1 MTSEKEIMVTW
12 GKARRVPGKN
22 PHVWRKDAYG
32 NTIRRRSYGTSGKY
46 GWKLVFKG
54 SKSKGGSDRLSNLQ
68 PLHYEEIKN
77 KMDEFFTQTQSFTLG
92 EFIQQQRLKRE
103 MTQEHLAAV
112 LGVSRPTYLQI
123 EHGNRELTVSEAKTL
138 AGVFDMSL
146 EGLLSMAE
154 NEISVI
160 FAGKTT
166 SQSSDIQIRVTQKNL
181 DKFKQVLLYVLNKVG
196 GKPNVGETVLHK
208 LLYFIDFD
216 YYEKFEENLMGATY
230 IKNHHGPTSVELGE
244 IIKEMQEQGELVQV
258 KNKHFKYEKKYLPL
272 KRPNLSVLSGRDI
285 EHIDDVLARHSD
297 KSATE
302 IRNYS
307 HDDIPWKSARD
318 GKPLSYES
326 VFYRDERYSV
336 RSYDDEL

>member
-1 MTSEKEIMVTW
+1 M
-12 GKARRVPGKN
+12 
-22 PHVWRKDAYG
+22 
-32 NTIRRRSYGTSGKY
+32 
-46 GWKLVFKG
+46 L
-54 SKSKGGSDRLSNLQ
+54 SK
-68 PLHYEEIKN
+68 
-77 KMDEFFTQTQSFTLG
+77 
-92 EFIQQQRLKRE
+92 FIQQQRLKRE

-123 EHGNRELTVSEAKTL
+123 EHGNRELTVSEAGKL
-138 AGVFDMSL
+138 AGTFDMSL
-146 EGLLSMAE
+146 EQFLAMKEPVRNVTLEKEA
-154 NEISVI
+154 
-160 FAGKTT
+160 TP
-166 SQSSDIQIRVTQKNL
+166 QSSDLQIRVTQKNL

-216 YYEKFEENLMGATY
+216 YYQRFEETLMGATY

-244 IIKEMQEQGELVQV
+244 IIKEMQEQKLLIQV
-258 KNKHFKYEKKYLPL
+258 KNKHFEYEQKKYLPL

-285 EHIDDVLARHSD
+285 EHIDDVLARLSD

-307 HDDIPWKSARD
+307 HEDIPWKSAQH

>member
-1 MTSEKEIMVTW
+1 M
-12 GKARRVPGKN
+12 
-22 PHVWRKDAYG
+22 
-32 NTIRRRSYGTSGKY
+32 
-46 GWKLVFKG
+46 L
-54 SKSKGGSDRLSNLQ
+54 SK
-68 PLHYEEIKN
+68 
-77 KMDEFFTQTQSFTLG
+77 
-92 EFIQQQRLKRE
+92 FIQQQRLKRE

-123 EHGNRELTVSEAKTL
+123 EHGNRELTVSEAGKL
-138 AGVFDMSL
+138 AGTFDMSL
-146 EGLLSMAE
+146 EQFLAMKEPVRNVTLEKEA
-154 NEISVI
+154 
-160 FAGKTT
+160 TP
-166 SQSSDIQIRVTQKNL
+166 QSSDIQIRVTQKNL

-216 YYEKFEENLMGATY
+216 YYQRFEETLMGATY

-244 IIKEMQEQGELVQV
+244 IIKEMQEQKLLIQV
-258 KNKHFKYEKKYLPL
+258 KNKHFEYEQKKYLPL

-285 EHIDDVLARHSD
+285 EHIDDVLARLSD

-307 HDDIPWKSARD
+307 HEDIPWQSAQH

>member
-1 MTSEKEIMVTW
+1 M
-12 GKARRVPGKN
+12 
-22 PHVWRKDAYG
+22 
-32 NTIRRRSYGTSGKY
+32 
-46 GWKLVFKG
+46 L
-54 SKSKGGSDRLSNLQ
+54 SK
-68 PLHYEEIKN
+68 
-77 KMDEFFTQTQSFTLG
+77 
-92 EFIQQQRLKRE
+92 FIQQQRLKRE

-123 EHGNRELTVSEAKTL
+123 EHGNRELTVSEAGKL
-138 AGVFDMSL
+138 AGTFDMSL
-146 EGLLSMAE
+146 EQFLAMKEPVRNVTLEKEA
-154 NEISVI
+154 
-160 FAGKTT
+160 TP
-166 SQSSDIQIRVTQKNL
+166 QSSDLQIRVTQKNL

-216 YYEKFEENLMGATY
+216 YYQRFEETLMGATY

-244 IIKEMQEQGELVQV
+244 IIKEMQEQKLLIQV
-258 KNKHFKYEKKYLPL
+258 KNKHFEYEQKKYLPL

-285 EHIDDVLARHSD
+285 EHIDDVLARLSD

-307 HDDIPWKSARD
+307 HEDIPWQSAQH

>member
-1 MTSEKEIMVTW
+1 M
-12 GKARRVPGKN
+12 
-22 PHVWRKDAYG
+22 
-32 NTIRRRSYGTSGKY
+32 
-46 GWKLVFKG
+46 L
-54 SKSKGGSDRLSNLQ
+54 SK
-68 PLHYEEIKN
+68 
-77 KMDEFFTQTQSFTLG
+77 
-92 EFIQQQRLKRE
+92 FIQQQRLKRE

-123 EHGNRELTVSEAKTL
+123 EHGNRELTVSEAGKL
-138 AGVFDMSL
+138 AGTFDMSL
-146 EGLLSMAE
+146 EQFLAMKEPVRNVTFEKEA
-154 NEISVI
+154 
-160 FAGKTT
+160 TP
-166 SQSSDIQIRVTQKNL
+166 QSSDLQIRVTQKNL

-216 YYEKFEENLMGATY
+216 YYQRFEETLMGATY

-244 IIKEMQEQGELVQV
+244 IIKEMQEQKLLIQV
-258 KNKHFKYEKKYLPL
+258 KNKHFEYEQKKYLPL

-285 EHIDDVLARHSD
+285 EHIDDVLARLSD

-307 HDDIPWKSARD
+307 HEDIPWQSAQH